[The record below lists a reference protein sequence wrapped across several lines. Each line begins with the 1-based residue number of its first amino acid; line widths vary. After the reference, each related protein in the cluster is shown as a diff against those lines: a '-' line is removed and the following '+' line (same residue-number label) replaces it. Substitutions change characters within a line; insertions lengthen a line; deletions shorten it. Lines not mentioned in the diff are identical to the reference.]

1 MQKFKI
7 GAKSPDVFNVVVEIP
22 MNSDPVKYEICT
34 EENILYV
41 DRFLPVAMR
50 YPANYGFIPQTKA
63 EDGDALD
70 ALVLT
75 RFPIVANSVILSRAI
90 GVLIMEDEKG
100 MDEKIIA
107 VPDDKIDPFYAK
119 IRDIK
124 DLDEMTLKQ
133 ISHFFEK
140 YKDLDKG
147 KWVKVM
153 DYKNAQEAKNL
164 ILKFTLK

>member
-1 MQKFKI
+1 MSQFKI
-7 GAKSPDVFNVVVEIP
+7 GKNSPDLFNVVVEIP
-22 MNSDPVKYEICT
+22 MNSDPVKYEIDT
-34 EENILYV
+34 ETNLLYV

-63 EDGDALD
+63 DDGDALD

-75 RFPIVANSVILSRAI
+75 RFPVAVNSIIPSRAI

-107 VPDDKIDPFYAK
+107 VPGDKIDPFYSK
-119 IRDIK
+119 IKDIS
-124 DLDEMTLKQ
+124 DLDELTLKQ

-153 DYKNAQEAKNL
+153 DYKNTEEAKKL
-164 ILKFTLK
+164 IKKFTLV